1 MMRTLFG
8 FKKKPAETKSAT
20 LEQIEK
26 LFDELLYFD
35 KQKFLERH
43 FKDAQLE
50 DIEDYVSEGIQGE
63 NDFVRMFDSK
73 VLMKEL
79 LRRGYTVIY
88 EKNIED

>member
-8 FKKKPAETKSAT
+8 FKKKPETKSAT

-43 FKDAQLE
+43 FKDAQLK
-50 DIEDYVSEGIQGE
+50 DIEDYVSDGIGGK
-63 NDFVRMFDSK
+63 NDFVRLFDSK
-73 VLMKEL
+73 VLMNEL
-79 LRRGYTVIY
+79 VRRGYTVIY
-88 EKNIED
+88 EKNIEN

>member
-8 FKKKPAETKSAT
+8 FKKKPETKSAT

-35 KQKFLERH
+35 KQKFMERH
-43 FKDAQLE
+43 IKDAQLE
-50 DIEDYVSEGIQGE
+50 DINDYVSDGIQGK
-63 NDFVRMFDSK
+63 NDFVHLFDSK
-73 VLMKEL
+73 VLMNEL
-79 LRRGYTVIY
+79 VRRGYTVIY